1 MADFNVDDFVSGFR
15 AATQKVTIFQRPDLA
30 GEINHIERQ
39 IELIESE
46 RSDDASLSDDDGA
59 DELREQRDA
68 LTRELED
75 SAHTFV
81 LQALGRERVDAI
93 TEEAR
98 KACKDRADDAAK
110 KARAW
115 AKEQLARDEEK
126 DPQAIKDAMRQ
137 ASQAAARAI
146 ISHEEGLHILAAAL
160 IDPVLTVDQVRRI
173 SEVMGEGQVHKLQ
186 TAFYE
191 LTSRDPEA
199 SIPKSSRN
207 GTTVEENSL

>member
-173 SEVMGEGQVHKLQ
+173 SEVMGEGQVQKLQ

>member
-39 IELIESE
+39 IELLESE

-173 SEVMGEGQVHKLQ
+173 SEVMGEGQVQKLQ

>member
-1 MADFNVDDFVSGFR
+1 MAEFNVDDFVSGFR

-30 GEINHIERQ
+30 GEINHLDKQ
-39 IELIESE
+39 IALLESDRDE
-46 RSDDASLSDDDGA
+46 DAPLGDSDGA
-59 DELREQRDA
+59 DELREQRDL
-68 LTRELED
+68 LTRELEE

-81 LQALGRERVDAI
+81 LQALSRDRVDAI

-126 DPQAIKDAMRQ
+126 DPQEIKDTMRQ
-137 ASQAAARAI
+137 ASQSAARAI
-146 ISHEEGLHILAAAL
+146 MSHEEGLHILAAAI
-160 IDPVLTVDQVRRI
+160 IDPALTIDQMRRI
-173 SEVMGEGQVHKLQ
+173 SEVMGEGQVLKLQ
-186 TAFYE
+186 RAFYE

-199 SIPKSSRN
+199 SIPKSSKS
-207 GTTVEENSL
+207 GTPEEETSL

>member
-1 MADFNVDDFVSGFR
+1 MAEFNVDDFVSGFR

-39 IELIESE
+39 IELLESE
-46 RSDDASLSDDDGA
+46 RSDDASLSDGDGA

-68 LTRELED
+68 LTRELEG

-98 KACKDRADDAAK
+98 KACKDRADDASK

-173 SEVMGEGQVHKLQ
+173 SEVMGEGQVQKLQ

>member
-1 MADFNVDDFVSGFR
+1 MAEFNVDDFVSGFR

-39 IELIESE
+39 IELLESE

-115 AKEQLARDEEK
+115 AKEQLARDEEQ

-173 SEVMGEGQVHKLQ
+173 SEVMGEGQVQKLQ

-207 GTTVEENSL
+207 GTTVGENSL

>member
-1 MADFNVDDFVSGFR
+1 MAEFNVDDFVSGFR
-15 AATQKVTIFQRPDLA
+15 AATEKVTIFQRPDLA
-30 GEINHIERQ
+30 GEINHLDRQ
-39 IELIESE
+39 IALLEADRDEE
-46 RSDDASLSDDDGA
+46 ASLGDTDDA
-59 DELREQRDA
+59 DELREQRDL
-68 LTRELED
+68 LTRELEE

-98 KACKDRADDAAK
+98 KACKDRADEAAK

-115 AKEQLARDEEK
+115 AKEQLTRDEEK
-126 DPQAIKDAMRQ
+126 DAQTIKDAMRQ
-137 ASQAAARAI
+137 SSQAAARAI

-173 SEVMGEGQVHKLQ
+173 SEVMGEGQVQKLQ

-207 GTTVEENSL
+207 GTTAGETSL